1 MRTAVSLFA
10 VVAVAALCTVS
21 WAGEPTPSP
30 DRAYVDAVI
39 DAMVASGLIT
49 AEKAAE
55 FKAQGMKASAAVADE
70 LAAAAAAKPK
80 KKQWYDT
87 IKLGGYV
94 QARGLYYPDAE
105 EKEVD
110 LASVSLKK
118 DSEFLVRRA
127 RIKLSAKPAS
137 GVEVVIQPDFGEGDV
152 TIKDAYVD
160 KKFGN
165 ENTSMIRVGQHKVP
179 FGFEGPQ
186 SSSSRLPLERNWV
199 ARRTISGERDTG
211 IAYYYTDPEDAKLF
225 GLAKDEHFGTGDF
238 GNIAV
243 AFFNGQGIED
253 GAELNSDKH
262 IVLRGCKPMLIKGF
276 GSDSEEPTQY
286 LEFGASYY
294 AGDYVSKGLGKEVSE
309 DLIGI
314 HGYLAPQPFGLQA
327 EYFTGETEG
336 ADIDGFYVMAL
347 YRPEDGNGTFYA
359 RYDELDGRRKGR
371 GAKDYTRD
379 RWTVGYAH
387 ELEDGKNRVTVE
399 YSEDTPEGGD
409 SWGEFGVQLMTH
421 Y

>member
-1 MRTAVSLFA
+1 MRTAVLLFA
-10 VVAVAALCTVS
+10 VVAVAALGTGA
-21 WAGEPTPSP
+21 WAANAAPSP

-39 DAMVASGLIT
+39 DSMVASGLIS

-55 FKAQGMKASAAVADE
+55 FKSQGAKASAAVADE

-105 EKEVD
+105 EKSVNVAAVD
-110 LASVSLKK
+110 LKK

-127 RIKLSAKPAS
+127 RIKLSAKPAE
-137 GVEVVIQPDFGEGDV
+137 GVEVVIQEDFGEGV
-152 TIKDAYVD
+152 TSVKDAYVD

-165 ENTSMIRVGQHKVP
+165 ENTSVIRVGQHKVP

-211 IAYYYTDPEDAKLF
+211 LAYYYTTPEDAALF
-225 GLAKDEHFGTGDF
+225 ELAKKNHFGTGDYGSF
-238 GNIAV
+238 AIG
-243 AFFNGQGIED
+243 FFNGQGID
-253 GAELNSDKH
+253 GAVEYNSDKH

-276 GSDSEEPTQY
+276 NSDSEEPSQY
-286 LEFGASYY
+286 FEFGASYY
-294 AGDYVSKGLGKEVSE
+294 TGDYVSKGLDAEVSE

-314 HGYLAPQPFGLQA
+314 HAYLAPQPFGLQA

-336 ADIDGFYVMAL
+336 ADIDGFYVMGI
-347 YRPEDGNGTFYA
+347 YRPEDGSGSFYV
-359 RYDELDGRRKGR
+359 RYDELDGRRKGK
-371 GAKDYTRD
+371 GTSNYSRD

-387 ELEDGKNRVTVE
+387 ELEDGKNRLTVE
-399 YSEDTPEGGD
+399 YSEDSPEGGD